1 MSKFKAGDIV
11 KTNHSDYPVKPL
23 KILDVVYKDDL
34 YYFSSDEGY
43 AYLTE
48 SIGWDQDVYDLRSN
62 HIWIEK
68 FLLPLLSI
76 PKYFDER

>member
-1 MSKFKAGDIV
+1 MRKSKFKKGDVV
-11 KTNHSDYPVKPL
+11 KANHSDYPVKPL
-23 KILDVVYKDDL
+23 KILDVVYKGD
-34 YYFSSDEGY
+34 FSSDEGY

-48 SIGWDQDVYDLRSN
+48 SIGWDQDAYDSRSN

-76 PKYFDER
+76 PKYFDEA